1 MTEKETYETPEM
13 EIVIFENED
22 IITGSPGSI
31 EGGEIDKPPWPGLR

>member
-22 IITGSPGSI
+22 IITGSN
-31 EGGEIDKPPWPGLR
+31 EGGDVELPGVR